1 MNPIRLNLIAD
12 IRPGMTPFDAQNRFR
27 YLGLTK
33 DGLALLS
40 FGGHVLRARIE
51 GAVSR
56 LPRPG
61 DWIHANVE
69 KQGNTIRLSQLTQPE
84 APHRDHT
91 PEVPREV
98 LGPLAELLHPGDHGD
113 TVYPFSDFF
122 LVPGVMRDKEK
133 RAKLKHGQGKTRTQP
148 YFFTLRT
155 EWPTL
160 GEIGLLFYAN
170 NPEFR
175 EAHVIITTRSQAVRE
190 RIEPELQEL
199 PVLGQVLVS
208 GEAILDRSV

>member
-1 MNPIRLNLIAD
+1 MIRLNLIAD

-51 GAVSR
+51 GAASR
-56 LPRPG
+56 LPQPG
-61 DWIHANVE
+61 DWISATVE
-69 KQGNTIRLSQLTQPE
+69 KQGNTIKLSQITKPE
-84 APHRDHT
+84 TPHRETT
-91 PEVPREV
+91 PEVPREI
-98 LGPLAELLHPGDHGD
+98 LGPLADMLHPEDHAD
-113 TVYPFSDFF
+113 TIYPFSEFF
-122 LVPGVMRDKEK
+122 LLPGVLRDKGK
-133 RAKLKHGQGKTRTQP
+133 RAKLRQGQGKIRTKP
-148 YFFTLRT
+148 HFFTLKT

-175 EAHVIITTRSQAVRE
+175 EAHVIIATRNQFVRE
-190 RIEPELQEL
+190 RIESELVNL
-199 PVLGQVLVS
+199 PIPGQVLVS
-208 GEAILDRSV
+208 GETILDRSV